1 MPSTPRPVEGVMRR
15 RAVWSAWLFTLVA
28 VGVGRAG
35 WPAGIALAVGSVALQ
50 AAVLARARGATA
62 LGVQVRLAYLAA
74 LVLGCWPPLR
84 VLHGLQIAG
93 TAILLVF
100 DYCWLARLLSLLP
113 WNRRA
118 PLTLARVRATFF
130 TPPVAGS
137 IVDAL
142 PALPTPR
149 GRAC

>member
-1 MPSTPRPVEGVMRR
+1 MPSTSRPEGVVRR
-15 RAVWSAWLFTLVA
+15 RAVWSAWLFTLTA

-35 WPAGIALAVGSVALQ
+35 WAAGIAVAVGSVALQ
-50 AAVLARARGATA
+50 AVVLARTRGATA
-62 LGVQVRLAYLAA
+62 LAVQVRLVYLAL

-93 TAILLVF
+93 TAILLAF
-100 DYCWLARLLSLLP
+100 DYCLLARLVSLLP

-130 TPPVAGS
+130 TPPVSGS

-142 PALPTPR
+142 PGLPTPGR
-149 GRAC
+149 RAC